1 MYGRE
6 GLCCVCVFVFVLGG
20 VCVCASGFVFLRV
33 CVCVLGGVCVVRE

>member
-1 MYGRE
+1 MSWE
-6 GLCCVCVFVFVLGG
+6 GLCCVCVFVLGG